1 MRGSA
6 GYLIEVCFLNKNRK
20 PSSDK
25 TYFYFVSSEIIEPVI
40 GSGSFNY
47 FTTTYFFPH
56 TFTMEND
63 KGYTYRNTEVALLKS
78 TYIPSQDWNNLN
90 IEKSS
95 YREIILLDYSG
106 QLIEKI
112 DLVGQL
118 REWGVERETFIK
130 NGILKVNN
138 ESEVDNINNFVQD
151 YLNPSFTTNADQT
164 CNCATSNIPSFPSNT
179 VQTSNYTI
187 SNIPS
192 FATPPYS
199 LQEEINKMSNQTQ
212 KGNNMNSFNKM
223 FKFGRVNDVKM
234 SIYGPAFMGG
244 DSWISRDGGEWV
256 DVSDLLIDIGNTAFC
271 FMMPVAKS
279 NISEGDFILHQN
291 KWVYVAEVHET
302 FLEVEK
308 MGEQEIVSVLPVRNP
323 FGFEFYTKLITPFE
337 NGFMQADES
346 NPFGMLPMLML
357 MGENKSNANS
367 LLPFMLMNGKMDMSN
382 PLMLM
387 LMCGDSKDNMLPM
400 MLMYQQAAQ
409 NKESNKI

>member
-1 MRGSA
+1 MIGSS

-25 TYFYFVSSEIIEPVI
+25 TYFYFVSSEIIEPFI
-40 GSGSFNY
+40 GSNEKVSFFSRRY
-47 FTTTYFFPH
+47 LFPH
-56 TFTMEND
+56 IFTIINNT
-63 KGYTYRNTEVALLKS
+63 GYAYRNSEVALLES
-78 TYIPSQDWNNLN
+78 TYIPSEDWKNLA
-90 IEKSS
+90 IENSKWK
-95 YREIILLDYSG
+95 EIVDLDYNG
-106 QLIEKI
+106 QSKEKI
-112 DLVGQL
+112 EIVGQL
-118 REWGVERETFIK
+118 REWCTEREDFIA

-138 ESEVDNINNFVQD
+138 EREVNNISDSVQG
-151 YLNPSFTTNADQT
+151 YLNPSFTANTAQT
-164 CNCATSNIPSFPSNT
+164 CNCAVSNIPSFYRKMF
-179 VQTSNYTI
+179 QTSNYTV
-187 SNIPS
+187 SNISS
-192 FATPPYS
+192 FAASPYS
-199 LQEEINKMSNQTQ
+199 LQDEINKMSNQTQ

-234 SIYGPAFMGG
+234 SIYGPAFMSG
-244 DSWISRDGGEWV
+244 DSWISRNDGEWV

-357 MGENKSNANS
+357 MGENKSNVNPI
-367 LLPFMLMNGKMDMSN
+367 LPLMFMNGKMDMSN

-409 NKESNKI
+409 NKGNL

>member
-20 PSSDK
+20 PNSDK
-25 TYFYFVSSEIIEPVI
+25 TYFYFVSSELIDPFI
-40 GSGSFNY
+40 GSNENVSFFSRIY
-47 FTTTYFFPH
+47 LFPH
-56 TFTMEND
+56 IFTIINNT
-63 KGYTYRNTEVALLKS
+63 GYAYRNSEVALLES
-78 TYIPSQDWNNLN
+78 TYIPSEDWKNLA
-90 IEKSS
+90 IENSKWK
-95 YREIILLDYSG
+95 EIVDLDYNG
-106 QLIEKI
+106 QLKEKI
-112 DLVGQL
+112 EIVGQL
-118 REWGVERETFIK
+118 REWDIERETFIA

-138 ESEVDNINNFVQD
+138 ESEVDNINNSVQD
-151 YLNPSFTTNADQT
+151 YLNPSFTTNAAQT
-164 CNCATSNIPSFPSNT
+164 CNCAASNIPSFPSNT

-187 SNIPS
+187 SNISS
-192 FATPPYS
+192 FAASPYS
-199 LQEEINKMSNQTQ
+199 LQDEINKMSNQTQ

-234 SIYGPAFMGG
+234 SIYGPAFMSG

-256 DVSDLLIDIGNTAFC
+256 DVGDLLIDIGNTAFC
-271 FMMPVAKS
+271 FMMPVAKA

-291 KWVYVAEVHET
+291 KWVYVSEVHET

-346 NPFGMLPMLML
+346 NPFGMLPLLML

-409 NKESNKI
+409 TKEN

>member
-1 MRGSA
+1 MRGSS
-6 GYLIEVCFLNKNRK
+6 GYLIEVCFLNKNK
-20 PSSDK
+20 EPSSDK
-25 TYFYFVSSEIIEPVI
+25 TYFYFVSSEIMEPVI
-40 GSGSFNY
+40 GSESFNC
-47 FTTTYFFPH
+47 FTRIYLFPH
-56 TFTMEND
+56 VFTMENNT
-63 KGYTYRNTEVALLKS
+63 GYTYRNSEVALLKS
-78 TYIPSQDWNNLN
+78 TYIPPEDWTNLS
-90 IEKSS
+90 IENSPWK
-95 YREIILLDYSG
+95 EIVYLGYIG
-106 QLIEKI
+106 QLVKKIEI
-112 DLVGQL
+112 VGKL
-118 REWGVERETFIK
+118 KEWCTERENFIA

-138 ESEVDNINNFVQD
+138 ESEVDNINNSVQD
-151 YLNPSFTTNADQT
+151 YLNPSFTTNAAQAY
-164 CNCATSNIPSFPSNT
+164 NCAVSNIPSFPSNT
-179 VQTSNYTI
+179 VQTSNYTV
-187 SNIPS
+187 SNISS

-212 KGNNMNSFNKM
+212 KGNNMDSFNKM

-244 DSWISRDGGEWV
+244 DSWISRNDGEWI

-291 KWVYVAEVHET
+291 KWVCVAEVHET

-337 NGFMQADES
+337 NGFMRADES

-367 LLPFMLMNGKMDMSN
+367 LLPFMLMNEKMDMSN

-387 LMCGDSKDNMLPM
+387 LMCGDSKDNMLPL